1 MQIGWL
7 QIVVIGLLVLVL
19 FGKLPNIIQDL
30 KSAYLELSK
39 KDEEKNNKNVRIIYC
54 ETYIPFSGV
63 KSVPILCFYLCIR
76 CNFWR
81 RMLYA

>member
-7 QIVVIGLLVLVL
+7 QIVVIVLLVLLL

-39 KDEEKNNKNVRIIYC
+39 KDEEKNK
-54 ETYIPFSGV
+54 
-63 KSVPILCFYLCIR
+63 
-76 CNFWR
+76 
-81 RMLYA
+81 

>member
-7 QIVVIGLLVLVL
+7 QIFVIGLLVLVL

-39 KDEEKNNKNVRIIYC
+39 KDEEKNK
-54 ETYIPFSGV
+54 
-63 KSVPILCFYLCIR
+63 
-76 CNFWR
+76 
-81 RMLYA
+81 